1 MQDAAYAPAHVWKE
15 QLLEVSIFLF
25 LIMPSMLLSF
35 FITRQGMASFVFV
48 AVSVMARDLALVSL
62 ILFFLWR
69 NSEPIHVL
77 GWRFQHSTRDLI
89 LGLVLYVP
97 MFFVIALLES
107 VLSTVGFSEPQTPG
121 PSFFQF
127 RGQMEVVL
135 AILLVAVVAVS
146 EETIFRGYL
155 FLRLRTV
162 TGSTTAALLLAAFVF
177 ALGHGYEGSLGVVT
191 VGIMGLIFNLAYLW
205 TGSLLVPMVLH
216 FIQDFLG
223 IVLAHY
229 LK

>member
-1 MQDAAYAPAHVWKE
+1 MQDDALAAVNVWKE
-15 QLLEVSIFLF
+15 QLAEVCVFLF
-25 LIMPSMLLSF
+25 LIVPSMVLSF
-35 FITRQGMASFVFV
+35 FVTRQGGASFVFV
-48 AVSVMARDLALVSL
+48 AVSTILRDLALVSL
-62 ILFFLWR
+62 ILFFAWR
-69 NSEPIHVL
+69 NGESTRVL
-77 GWRFQHSTRDLI
+77 GWRFEHPTRDLV
-89 LGLVLYVP
+89 LGLALYIP
-97 MFFVIALLES
+97 MFFLVGLLEAA
-107 VLSTVGFSEPQTPG
+107 LSSLGFSPPKTPG

-162 TGSTTAALLLAAFVF
+162 TRSTMAALVLAAVVF
-177 ALGHGYEGSLGVVT
+177 ALGHGYEGSLGVIT
-191 VGIMGLIFNLAYLW
+191 VGLMGLIFNLVYLW
-205 TGSLLVPMVLH
+205 TGSLITPMVLH

-223 IVLAHY
+223 IVLMHY

>member
-1 MQDAAYAPAHVWKE
+1 MHDAAYAPADVRKE
-15 QLLEVSIFLF
+15 RLLEVSVFLF
-25 LIMPSMLLSF
+25 LIVPSMLLSF
-35 FITRQGMASFVFV
+35 FITRQGMASFVLV
-48 AVSVMARDLALVSL
+48 AVSAIARDLALVSL
-62 ILFFLWR
+62 ILFFAWR
-69 NSEPIHVL
+69 NSESIDVL
-77 GWRFQHSTRDLI
+77 GWRFRHSTRDFI
-89 LGLVLYVP
+89 LGFALYVP

-107 VLSTVGFSEPQTPG
+107 VLSNVGFSAPRTPG
-121 PSFFQF
+121 PSFLQF

-162 TGSTTAALLLAAFVF
+162 TGSTTSALLLAAMVF

-191 VGIMGLIFNLAYLW
+191 VGAMGLVFNLVYLW
-205 TGSLLVPMVLH
+205 TGSLITPMVLH
-216 FIQDFLG
+216 FIQDFIG
-223 IVLAHY
+223 IVLVHY

>member
-1 MQDAAYAPAHVWKE
+1 MQDAAYAPAYVWKE
-15 QLLEVSIFLF
+15 RLLEVSVFLF
-25 LIMPSMLLSF
+25 LIVPSMLLSF
-35 FITRQGMASFVFV
+35 FITRQGMASFAFV
-48 AVSVMARDLALVSL
+48 AVSVMARDLALVAL

-69 NSEPIHVL
+69 NSESIQVL
-77 GWRFQHSTRDLI
+77 GWRFRHSPRDLI

-97 MFFVIALLES
+97 MFLVIALLES
-107 VLSTVGFSEPQTPG
+107 VLSTVGFSEPRTPG

-162 TGSTTAALLLAAFVF
+162 TGNPTAALLLAAFVF

-191 VGIMGLIFNLAYLW
+191 VGIMGLIFNLVYLG
-205 TGSLLVPMVLH
+205 TGSLLAPMVLH

-229 LK
+229 LQ